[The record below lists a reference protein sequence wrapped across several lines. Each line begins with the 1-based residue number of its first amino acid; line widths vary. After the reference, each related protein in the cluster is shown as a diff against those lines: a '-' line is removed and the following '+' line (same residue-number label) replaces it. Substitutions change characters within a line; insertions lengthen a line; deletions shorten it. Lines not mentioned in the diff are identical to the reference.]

1 MTVNGILLTIPLVS
15 SASSTGE
22 RLETGNAGY
31 NRPCVVGACASP
43 NKKQIAHGKTSGK
56 VKFINIRRRILK
68 LKGVFIMMYKIEY
81 DNGKYCNY
89 AHSRLDLLEWLR
101 ILRDEKI
108 DDILKISKS
117 GDVTSVIEKYK
128 KFL

>member
-1 MTVNGILLTIPLVS
+1 MK
-15 SASSTGE
+15 
-22 RLETGNAGY
+22 
-31 NRPCVVGACASP
+31 VV
-43 NKKQIAHGKTSGK
+43 
-56 VKFINIRRRILK
+56 L
-68 LKGVFIMMYKIEY
+68 IMMYKIEY
-81 DNGKYCNY
+81 DNGKCCNY
-89 AHSRLDLLEWLR
+89 AHSRADLLEWLR

>member
-1 MTVNGILLTIPLVS
+1 
-15 SASSTGE
+15 
-22 RLETGNAGY
+22 
-31 NRPCVVGACASP
+31 
-43 NKKQIAHGKTSGK
+43 
-56 VKFINIRRRILK
+56 
-68 LKGVFIMMYKIEY
+68 MMYKIEY
-81 DNGKYCNY
+81 DNGKCCNY
-89 AHSRLDLLEWLR
+89 ANSRADLLEWLR

>member
-1 MTVNGILLTIPLVS
+1 MLELVH
-15 SASSTGE
+15 
-22 RLETGNAGY
+22 LQI
-31 NRPCVVGACASP
+31 
-43 NKKQIAHGKTSGK
+43 KQIAHGKTAGK
-56 VKFINIRRRILK
+56 VKFINIRSRILK

-81 DNGKYCNY
+81 DNGKCCNY
-89 AHSRLDLLEWLR
+89 AHSRADLLEWLR